1 MATLCGLRL
10 TGQPAGEVDFIRC
23 IQPLF
28 LAQPISKKN
37 RTPTPAKN
45 KLEVGFMAEHAG
57 FDVHPPPSP
66 AGILALKRSDGCLG
80 RIVLGRIVLG
90 GVGSGG
96 RHRWRSVTGSTH
108 SDGFAGR
115 R

>member
-10 TGQPAGEVDFIRC
+10 TGQPTGDVDFIRC

-37 RTPTPAKN
+37 RKPTPAKN

-57 FDVHPPPSP
+57 SDVHPLPSP
-66 AGILALKRSDGCLG
+66 AGILALMRSDGCFG
-80 RIVLGRIVLG
+80 RIVLGV
-90 GVGSGG
+90 VGSGG
-96 RHRWRSVTGSTH
+96 RHRWRSVVGSTH

-115 R
+115 